1 MTTKE
6 YMHCT
11 TSIEPKWLGMF
22 LSPSLSAHFANDGI
36 VEVAPSFFKVGGG
49 KGELSKRRKNERIQP
64 LFNRFG
70 EGDDSWRL
78 SAQKRQGRGGGGGT
92 WG

>member
-1 MTTKE
+1 MFFLFLPTSFLHFTNG
-6 YMHCT
+6 CT
-11 TSIEPKWLGMF
+11 
-22 LSPSLSAHFANDGI
+22 

>member
-1 MTTKE
+1 MLRQVLSRSGWV
-6 YMHCT
+6 
-11 TSIEPKWLGMF
+11 SILRIRDNEGIT
-22 LSPSLSAHFANDGI
+22 ANSCV
-36 VEVAPSFFKVGGG
+36 VEVAPNFFKVGGG